1 MGMFDPKKK
10 KNHHSS
16 DRSDPCPCNGSSEYS
31 FYSAV
36 ITEQNDEIR
45 NTGGRL

>member
-1 MGMFDPKKK
+1 MGMFDPKKRK
-10 KNHHSS
+10 IITAVIAVILVLAMVV
-16 DRSDPCPCNGSSEYS
+16 P

-36 ITEQNDEIR
+36 TTEQNDEIR